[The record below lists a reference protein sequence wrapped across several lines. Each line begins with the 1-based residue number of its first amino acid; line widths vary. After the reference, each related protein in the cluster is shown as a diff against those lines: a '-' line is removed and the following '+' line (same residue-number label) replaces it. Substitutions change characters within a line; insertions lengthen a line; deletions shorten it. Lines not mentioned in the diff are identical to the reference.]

1 MFHTDALNMLKLFFI
16 IPFLSITH
24 REHTTESTHFVLIGY
39 ERQHNQFRQTRSL
52 IRAERRACKCLHD
65 RRLFPQLR
73 SFIFTFISF
82 RDNSAGR
89 VFHLQVVVQDG
100 STAYKRK
107 LRLAQFTKDLSI
119 FVWFVKVLP
128 NNRGFTPDCFHLH
141 VRVSV

>member
-1 MFHTDALNMLKLFFI
+1 MHLTCLNRSL

-52 IRAERRACKCLHD
+52 IRAERRACECLHD
-65 RRLFPQLR
+65 RRLFLQLR
-73 SFIFTFISF
+73 SFTVTFISF
-82 RDNSAGR
+82 SDSSARR

-119 FVWFVKVLP
+119 FVCFVKVLP
-128 NNRGFTPDCFHLH
+128 NNRGFTPDPCQLH